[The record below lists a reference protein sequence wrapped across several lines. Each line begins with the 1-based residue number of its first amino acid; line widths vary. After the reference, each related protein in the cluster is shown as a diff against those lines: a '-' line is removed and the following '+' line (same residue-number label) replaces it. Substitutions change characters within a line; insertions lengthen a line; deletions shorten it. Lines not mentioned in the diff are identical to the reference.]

1 MEWEIQKN
9 GSKRRRWRK
18 IVFFFILLFGGA
30 LLSKHLWFQEKP
42 IPAEVE
48 LVRRGRVEALVPSI
62 SAGTIA
68 PWRKALISA
77 EYPGVVER
85 LPVREGEGVQKGAI
99 LAQLDDR
106 EARSR
111 VRSLEA
117 NLQTAIRR
125 LEQARLAWK
134 MSALVT
140 EATLSQEKARLDEAE
155 RNFKR
160 TQELFSRKLVPVAA
174 MDQARTEYRVAQERF
189 ESAQAH
195 LQEQEV
201 KAEEIKVAQ
210 ANVEQLTASLE
221 LARLQLDKM
230 TIRAPFSGLITRLLV
245 EEGEFIGMGT
255 KGEVLGV
262 ATPIAELSDTSKLLV
277 KAEIDEVDLGKIRLG
292 QPVKVTLDAYPDQ
305 VFTGTLHQIAP
316 RVDTTR
322 DQNRTVQ
329 VEVEVSFAELRFAIG
344 MSADIEILVDAADN
358 TLMVPTLAINEGKEG
373 KYVWTVKEGVV
384 SKRPIQVGLSN
395 WDVTEVIT
403 GVTEGE
409 AVVVSLN
416 RRNLQEGM
424 RVKVVTASDHR

>member
-9 GSKRRRWRK
+9 GSKRKRWGK
-18 IVFFFILLFGGA
+18 TVFFFILLLGGA

-42 IPAEVE
+42 ISVEVE

-85 LPVREGEGVQKGAI
+85 LLVREGEEVQKGAI

-117 NLQTAIRR
+117 SLQTAIRR

-134 MSALVT
+134 MSASVT

-189 ESAQAH
+189 ESARAH

-305 VFTGTLHQIAP
+305 VFPGTLHQIAP

-344 MSADIEILVDAADN
+344 MSADIEILVDAADH

-373 KYVWTVKEGVV
+373 KYVWTVEEGVV
-384 SKRPIQVGLSN
+384 SKRPIQIGLSN
-395 WDVTEVIT
+395 WDVTEVIM

-416 RRNLQEGM
+416 RRDLQEGM